1 MLEINQLA
9 PETLFMLS
17 STLATLFPIIAGIKN
32 YSKLSPAQRLT
43 FWFCVVSFFLMVYA
57 NVLFLSRTNNMWIGH
72 LYLLIQLLC
81 LVRVYQLEMKN
92 KASKWLF
99 WFIMIGF
106 TGFSLVNSFY
116 LQPLTVH
123 NTYSR
128 NLASIVLSLLSIYYF
143 FDLIRRPFTVKIER
157 LFMFW
162 FSSGVLLYFLA
173 SLFIFT
179 VANVIQ
185 PVRSM
190 GIPVWTIHAGL
201 LWIFFL
207 SLGTGLWIHHKPSK

>member
-1 MLEINQLA
+1 MLQLNQLA
-9 PETLFMLS
+9 PGILFMLS

-32 YSKLSPAQRLT
+32 YSKLPPSQRLT
-43 FWFCVVSFFLMVYA
+43 FWFCVISLFLMVYA
-57 NVLFLSRTNNMWIGH
+57 NVLFVFKTNNMWIGH
-72 LYLLIQLLC
+72 VYLLIQFLC
-81 LVRVYQLEMKN
+81 LVRAYQLEMKN
-92 KASKWLF
+92 QVPSKLF

-106 TGFSLVNSFY
+106 TAFSLANSLY

-128 NLASIVLSLLSIYYF
+128 NLASIVLSLVSVYYF

-185 PVRSM
+185 PVKSM

-207 SLGTGLWIHHKPSK
+207 SLGTGIWIHHKPSK